1 MMKGIINTGK
11 SSSISDVIETTGK
24 QIIELA
30 SASSVFGEAIYKDG
44 ITIIP
49 VSKISAGF
57 AGGGMDIQ
65 KTKKSQT
72 PAGAGA
78 KVEVTP
84 TYFLQISNGKVSLIS
99 ASAPSAKSDIAKF
112 AIKTVKNLIKKK

>member
-1 MMKGIINTGK
+1 MKDVINAK
-11 SSSISDVIETTGK
+11 KNSSISDIIETTSK

-30 SASSVFGEAIYKDG
+30 CANSVFGEAVNKDG

-57 AGGGMDIQ
+57 AGGGIDIQ

-84 TYFLQISNGKVSLIS
+84 THFLQISDGKVSLIS
-99 ASAPSAKSDIAKF
+99 SSTQTAKTDIAEF
-112 AIKTVKNLIKKK
+112 AIKAVKNLIKKK